1 MLSIEDI
8 NAFYAYLTQH
18 TPDLIPDGIID
29 VDVKLLQSL
38 NILNPTQNI
47 GSGSA
52 KELLQAI
59 DSGGRITLFN
69 DRFVLWIIPQNDVSP
84 PSTTVILARCNENTI
99 KPEVAFRT
107 AGIHNQS
114 KTILQ
119 LIDRYL
125 IDIQETEEVLE
136 KFEHSSLEKDL

>member
-1 MLSIEDI
+1 MLSIDEI
-8 NAFYAYLTQH
+8 NAYYAYMEQH
-18 TPDLIPDGIID
+18 TSDLIPDGVID
-29 VDVKLLQSL
+29 VDLKLLQSL
-38 NILNPTQNI
+38 DILNPNQPL
-47 GSGSA
+47 GDSSA

-69 DRFVLWIIPQNDVSP
+69 DRFVLWIIPQSAILP
-84 PSTTVILARCNENTI
+84 PSTTVILARCTDKTI
-99 KPEVAFRT
+99 KPEVAFKT

-119 LIDRYL
+119 IIDRYL

-136 KFEHSSLEKDL
+136 KFEKSSTEKSS